1 MKVVLRSDVDGLGRK
16 GEIMDVADG
25 YFRNFLAPKGLALK
39 ATAGVEHQAEAMRR
53 TAALRDAASKADAEE
68 IATKLVPQTITIA
81 AKAGDGGRLSG
92 RWARKRS
99 SARSMRKSVR
109 SSIVERWTLRL
120 RSRISVS
127 IRSCA
132 HSIRRLR
139 SRLRSRSSRSEFR
152 ADRCGQ
158 PLWLSTANPT
168 GIPQYPLRFN

>member
-81 AKAGDGGRLSG
+81 AKAGDGGRLFGSVG
-92 RWARKRS
+92 AQEIVDAVDAQAGATIDRRS
-99 SARSMRKSVR
+99 LDLESPIKDLGEHSVVCKLHPEVAFPITV
-109 SSIVERWTLRL
+109 SVVE
-120 RSRISVS
+120 
-127 IRSCA
+127 
-132 HSIRRLR
+132 
-139 SRLRSRSSRSEFR
+139 E
-152 ADRCGQ
+152 
-158 PLWLSTANPT
+158 
-168 GIPQYPLRFN
+168 

>member
-81 AKAGDGGRLSG
+81 AKAGDGGRLFGSVG
-92 RWARKRS
+92 AQEIIDAVDAQVCDHRPSIARTGDS
-99 SARSMRKSVR
+99 DQG
-109 SSIVERWTLRL
+109 
-120 RSRISVS
+120 SR
-127 IRSCA
+127 
-132 HSIRRLR
+132 
-139 SRLRSRSSRSEFR
+139 
-152 ADRCGQ
+152 
-158 PLWLSTANPT
+158 
-168 GIPQYPLRFN
+168 

>member
-81 AKAGDGGRLSG
+81 AKAGDGGRLFG
-92 RWARKRS
+92 
-99 SARSMRKSVR
+99 SVGAQE
-109 SSIVERWTLRL
+109 IVGAFDAQVGAIIDRRTLDL
-120 RSRISVS
+120 EAPIKDLGEHSVMCTLHPEVAFPITVS
-127 IRSCA
+127 VI
-132 HSIRRLR
+132 
-139 SRLRSRSSRSEFR
+139 EE
-152 ADRCGQ
+152 
-158 PLWLSTANPT
+158 
-168 GIPQYPLRFN
+168 

>member
-81 AKAGDGGRLSG
+81 AKAGDGGRLFGSVG
-92 RWARKRS
+92 AQEIVGAIDAQVGAIIDRRTLDLEAPIKDLGERS
-99 SARSMRKSVR
+99 VMCTLHPEVAFPITVSV
-109 SSIVERWTLRL
+109 IE
-120 RSRISVS
+120 
-127 IRSCA
+127 
-132 HSIRRLR
+132 
-139 SRLRSRSSRSEFR
+139 E
-152 ADRCGQ
+152 
-158 PLWLSTANPT
+158 
-168 GIPQYPLRFN
+168 